1 MFQQLHALLTII
13 MYIKFV
19 LLCSV
24 LQNMEKEGDGNS
36 KIVSYI
42 EIYLEFVE
50 VYITYIHVYMCNRP
64 KQVKTIQYV
73 SIYSSTQQGYQ
84 AVLDIFYINV

>member
-1 MFQQLHALLTII
+1 MFQQLHALLMII

-24 LQNMEKEGDGNS
+24 LQNMEKDSDGNS

-42 EIYLEFVE
+42 EIYVEFVE
-50 VYITYIHVYMCNRP
+50 VYIT
-64 KQVKTIQYV
+64 
-73 SIYSSTQQGYQ
+73 SIYNERIYM
-84 AVLDIFYINV
+84 YICVIVPIK